1 MMEANEIQMLGA
13 VALMDSGI
21 SLPLYTVLRRKPFR
35 LTMKIPTTRS
45 FIRASRAYLS
55 IGVTPEEYE
64 GYGFTE
70 KVRFIAEHGKAV
82 SRIVAAGI
90 LRGPVTGRLLNRPLA
105 WLLRETMHPV
115 ALMEAWKLLLSETAV
130 TSFGIIITLAAVMNK
145 MQPLVSRNE
154 RESETRS

>member
-1 MMEANEIQMLGA
+1 MEANEIELLGA
-13 VALMDSGI
+13 LALLDDGI
-21 SLPLYTVLRRKPFR
+21 SLPLHTVFRRKPFR
-35 LTMKIPTTRS
+35 LTMKIPVTRS
-45 FIRASRAYLS
+45 FIRASKAYLS
-55 IGVTPEEYE
+55 IGVTPEVYE
-64 GYGFTE
+64 GYDFTG
-70 KVRFIAEHGKAV
+70 KMRFIAEHGKVV

-115 ALMEAWKLLLSETAV
+115 ALMEAWKLLLNETAI

-154 RESETRS
+154 GENETRS

>member
-1 MMEANEIQMLGA
+1 MEANEIQMLGA
-13 VALMDSGI
+13 VALLDDGI

-35 LTMKIPTTRS
+35 LTMKIPVTRS
-45 FIRASRAYLS
+45 FIRASKAYLS

-64 GYGFTE
+64 GYDFTG
-70 KVRFIAEHGKAV
+70 KMRFVAEHGKAV

-90 LRGPVTGRLLNRPLA
+90 LRGPVMGRLLSRPLA

-115 ALMEAWKLLLSETAV
+115 ALMEAWKLLLNETAV
-130 TSFGIIITLAAVMNK
+130 TSFGIIITLAAAMNK

-154 RESETRS
+154 SGSGTRS